1 MDRDAAQV
9 VADFMDDILNGRR
22 PDAPERLIDNDA
34 LVQRVTSFRAAFP
47 DLQVTLHTIAR
58 DGELVAVHLVGRGT
72 HLGLFQGIPPTG
84 RPWSASC
91 TAVYR
96 VQAGRIVDFWIN
108 WDELS
113 ILEQIGGVARLAPA
127 SA

>member
-1 MDRDAAQV
+1 MDSDAAQV
-9 VADFMDDILNGRR
+9 VADFMDDILNGAR

-34 LVQRVTSFRAAFP
+34 LVQRVAGFRAAFP
-47 DLQVTLHTIAR
+47 DLHVAPDAIAR

-91 TAVYR
+91 TAIYR
-96 VQAGRIVDFWIN
+96 VRAGRIVDFWVN

>member
-9 VADFMDDILNGRR
+9 VADFVDDILNGAR
-22 PDAPERLIDNDA
+22 PDAPERLIDNEA
-34 LVQRVTSFRAAFP
+34 LIQRVTGFRAAFP
-47 DLQVTLHTIAR
+47 DLKVTVRTIAR
-58 DGELVAVHLVGRGT
+58 DGDLVAVHLVGRGT

-113 ILEQIGGVARLAPA
+113 ILEQIGGVARLAPS